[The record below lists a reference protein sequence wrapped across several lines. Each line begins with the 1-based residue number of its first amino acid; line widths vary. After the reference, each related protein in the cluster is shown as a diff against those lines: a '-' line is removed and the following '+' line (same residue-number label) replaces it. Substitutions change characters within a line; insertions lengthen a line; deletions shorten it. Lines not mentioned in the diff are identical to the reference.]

1 MWAGGENRKAM
12 ALLWNKQRQ
21 QADDDGST
29 VATSESYYVLIVLRT
44 VANELTRVQY
54 SGVGSIDDR
63 SYCA

>member
-1 MWAGGENRKAM
+1 M